1 MVSTTF
7 NPINDILLAIVFVG
21 GIIVYSRSRIPAQTI
36 KNLQD
41 LVDSQTK
48 TIAELKEARIE
59 DAKAIGVLQG
69 QVQSYKELPF
79 ESFKDL
85 SVGIKEV
92 VKISKDN
99 AQSNQQILQV
109 LQATAKINAEDR
121 DVLTNQNK
129 HIAVEVDK
137 RMGKKK

>member
-7 NPINDILLAIVFVG
+7 NPINDILLLIVFVG
-21 GIIVYSRSRIPAQTI
+21 GVIVYSRSRIPSQTI

-41 LVDSQTK
+41 LADSQTK
-48 TIAELKEARIE
+48 TIAELKVARIE

-92 VKISKDN
+92 VKVSKDN
-99 AQSNQQILQV
+99 AVSNQKILEVLQV
-109 LQATAKINAEDR
+109 TARINAEDR
-121 DVLTNQNK
+121 NVLTNQNK
-129 HIAVEVDK
+129 HIATEVDK
-137 RMGKKK
+137 RMKKK